1 MIKWISGVLAI
12 AALFGLLWQADKYVA
27 HADDLRLV
35 EMRLEQKI
43 QTDRMKAVQQRTWEL
58 EKEYRGKPMPSAV
71 EGEIRE
77 NKQEIEEIKTQTK
90 SGGK

>member
-1 MIKWISGVLAI
+1 MMKYVSGVLAI

-35 EMRLEQKI
+35 EQRLEQKI
-43 QTDRMKAVQQRTWEL
+43 QTDRAKAVQQRNWEL
-58 EKEYRGKPMPSAV
+58 EKEYKGKPMPPAV
-71 EGEIRE
+71 ESEIRE
-77 NKQEIEEIKTQTK
+77 NQHEIEEIKTQIK